1 MRWEVWVH
9 EGLVVGSVPLGE
21 GRMDVPIVVRGLLF
35 QGAGGR
41 ETVVKAGLEAFNLV
55 GIVRDV
61 VAGSGGE

>member
-1 MRWEVWVH
+1 
-9 EGLVVGSVPLGE
+9 
-21 GRMDVPIVVRGLLF
+21 MDVPIVVRGLLF